1 MPLTVVGGNTIIAI
15 IVIIW
20 FVSGNY
26 QRKISQIINNKLAVA
41 SILFFSTHVVGLVWT
56 ENIFWGLYIVKK
68 MWYFLLLLPI
78 LLTITRKENIKYYI
92 SSFLIAMIVTVVLS
106 YSVWFEI
113 IPSFKYATASNPT
126 PFMSHISYNP
136 FLAFTFYLA
145 AHKALFNKKNDST
158 KVFLY
163 GLLSITIS
171 VNMFI
176 TGGRA
181 GQVMFF
187 VALLI
192 LIFQVYGNTI
202 KAFFISLFSI
212 IGIFLIAYNSSNLF
226 HERMDLLVDEAA
238 TYQEQEYGSATG
250 RLVFVKN
257 SLEMIRGNLFFGIG
271 TGDFPDEYQRI
282 SKINTPEFV
291 NASHPHNMYIL
302 ILSQLGLFG
311 LSSLFYLL
319 YSQIKFASSAK
330 DKFLGDLGVVFPILF
345 MVIMFSDSYLLGHY
359 TTLLFVFFS
368 SFLYKDFENS

>member
-1 MPLTVVGGNTIIAI
+1 
-15 IVIIW
+15 
-20 FVSGNY
+20 
-26 QRKISQIINNKLAVA
+26 
-41 SILFFSTHVVGLVWT
+41 
-56 ENIFWGLYIVKK
+56 
-68 MWYFLLLLPI
+68 
-78 LLTITRKENIKYYI
+78 
-92 SSFLIAMIVTVVLS
+92 
-106 YSVWFEI
+106 
-113 IPSFKYATASNPT
+113 
-126 PFMSHISYNP
+126 
-136 FLAFTFYLA
+136 LA